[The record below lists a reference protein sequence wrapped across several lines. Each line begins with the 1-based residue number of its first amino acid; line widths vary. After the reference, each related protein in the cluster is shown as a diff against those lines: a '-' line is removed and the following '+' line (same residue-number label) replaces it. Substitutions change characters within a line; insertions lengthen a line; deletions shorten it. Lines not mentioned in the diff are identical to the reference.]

1 LRIFFYILFITLLT
15 APLYSQTDGK
25 IKNDSTSAFDSTL
38 ILKDTSRFAESDI
51 DDIISYN
58 SSDSLIFDLST
69 DKLYLFNNA
78 EMKYKDLQLSSGI
91 IIFDKESQILE
102 AIGIPHDSSGVTV
115 TTQLPLM
122 KQGNDKYE
130 GSKLSYSFK
139 TSRGTISM
147 GYSDADVGYYMGEK
161 IKKVTPDVMFIQNGI
176 YTTSTDRVDP
186 EYYFYSP
193 KMKLIPKDKIIAQ
206 SAFLYIEGVPVFW
219 IPFVILPNRTGRSSG
234 FLVPSY
240 GTDANYGLYLANAG
254 YFWAINDYIDL
265 ALKTTVFTKGRFDF
279 LSRFRYA
286 KKYNYDGTIEGG
298 YSMINKGESTDAD
311 KVNSDQWLVS
321 VVHNQNFTPTS
332 SLTGNLT
339 FVSGKSYY
347 DNSTNSL
354 PDLLRQN
361 VVSNLT
367 FSKSWEETPF
377 SMNVNY
383 SRDQNLTNGDL
394 NEKLPSFVFNVSES
408 YPFRENAGSSDQNL
422 MDYFSFS
429 YNMNALNNRI
439 KTSNV
444 DNGRVNVK
452 SGAANRINLNF
463 SPTFRY
469 FNIKPYFYYNE
480 LWYNQY
486 ITKSFVQSD
495 SSVFVSEHDA
505 IKAVRY
511 FSTGVSFNTRIIG
524 LFNPNVFNITGFR
537 HTITPQITYN
547 YTPDF
552 SAPAWGYYGT
562 YNDMNGKPVKY
573 SFYEGNVFGGAPQ
586 GESQSIAIQFGN
598 LFEMKT
604 RVNDSTENKYQIL
617 NFNTGINYNFAADSL
632 NWSDLLAD
640 IRTQIGGI
648 LNIGST
654 ASFSL
659 YDFDPVKKTRT
670 NSFLINTKGKLLELS
685 NFNFNAST
693 TFSFG
698 IISSGTK
705 GDKSYDSLKINKST
719 YRSPYDEPDINVPI
733 SGTLNYNFSE
743 NRQNPKQIF
752 KSSNLSASLNINPTF
767 KWKVSFS
774 TSYDII
780 NKMISAPYI
789 TVYRDLSSWEV
800 NFNWYPAG
808 TYRGFFFQIRIKAPQ
823 LQDIKV
829 TKQTNTRGVY

>member
-1 LRIFFYILFITLLT
+1 LFVYILLFTLFSAELF
-15 APLYSQTDGK
+15 SQNDGK
-25 IKNDSTSAFDSTL
+25 FNSDTSAVFDSTL
-38 ILKDTSRFAESDI
+38 TPGDTNKFAKSDI
-51 DDIISYN
+51 DDIIFYN
-58 SSDSLIFDLST
+58 SSDSVVFDLST
-69 DKLYLFNNA
+69 DKMYLYNNA
-78 EMKYKDLQLSSGI
+78 EVKYKELQLNSGI
-91 IIFDKESQILE
+91 IVFSKETQILE
-102 AIGIPHDSSGVTV
+102 ALGIPRDSSGVTV
-115 TTQLPLM
+115 TSQLPLM
-122 KQGNDKYE
+122 KQGSEKFE
-130 GSKLSYSFK
+130 GTKLTYSFK

-161 IKKVTPDVMFIQNGI
+161 IKKVTPEIMFIQNGR
-176 YTTSTDRVDP
+176 YTTSTDKVDP

-219 IPFVILPNRTGRSSG
+219 IPFVILPNRTGRTSG

-254 YFWAINDYIDL
+254 YFWAINDYLDL
-265 ALKTTVFTKGRFDF
+265 ALKATVFTKGRYDF

-286 KKYNYDGTIEGG
+286 KKYNYDGTLEGG
-298 YSMINKGESTDAD
+298 YSMINKGESTDTD
-311 KVNSDQWLVS
+311 KEESNQWLIS
-321 VVHNQNFTPTS
+321 LVHNQKFTPTA
-332 SLTGNLT
+332 SLSGNLT

-377 SMNVNY
+377 SMNINY

-394 NEKLPSFVFNVSES
+394 NERLPNFVFNVSET
-408 YPFRENAGSSDQNL
+408 YPFREDVVSSEQSLLDN
-422 MDYFSFS
+422 FSFS

-439 KTSNV
+439 KLSNV
-444 DNGRVNVK
+444 ENGRVNVK
-452 SGAANRINLNF
+452 SGIANRINFNF
-463 SPTFRY
+463 SPSFKY
-469 FNIKPYFYYNE
+469 FNVKPYFYYNE
-480 LWYNQY
+480 IWYNEYTTKTFSQFDSTV
-486 ITKSFVQSD
+486 ITSKQ
-495 SSVFVSEHDA
+495 DA

-511 FSTGVSFNTRIIG
+511 FSTGVTFNTKIIG
-524 LFNPNVFNITGFR
+524 IFNPKIFNVSGFK
-537 HTITPQITYN
+537 HTIEPSITYN
-547 YTPDF
+547 FTPDF
-552 SAPAWGYYGT
+552 STPSWGYYGT
-562 YNDMNGKPVKY
+562 YTGLDGNPVKY

-604 RVNDSTENKYQIL
+604 RVNDSTENKFQLL

-632 NWSDLLAD
+632 NWSDLFAD
-640 IRTQIGGI
+640 IRTQIGSL

-654 ASFSL
+654 ASFTL
-659 YDFDPVKKTRT
+659 YDFDPVKKTRI
-670 NSFLINTKGKLLELS
+670 NDFLINTKGKLLELS
-685 NFNFNAST
+685 NFNFNASS

-698 IISSGTK
+698 IISSGST
-705 GDKSYDSLKINKST
+705 GDSSYDSLKINKST
-719 YRSPYDEPDINVPI
+719 YRSPYEEPDINVPI
-733 SGTLNYNFSE
+733 SGTINYNFSE
-743 NRQNPKQIF
+743 NRQNPTQIF
-752 KSSNLSASLNINPTF
+752 KTNNLSASLNLNPTP
-767 KWKVSFS
+767 KWKLSFS
-774 TSYDII
+774 TSYDLI

-789 TVYRDLSSWEV
+789 TVYRDLNSWEI
-800 NFNWYPAG
+800 NFNWYPVG